1 MADAG
6 EAVVIPI
13 ACEIVGVAQIVFYLF
28 VMGSYVLAFSIM
40 MDTVTS
46 HATCTIEF
54 GVVGLIVSLGCTLPR
69 TLQRISYTA
78 VVSFVSIVTEVL
90 ITMIG
95 VGCEKHGN
103 GKVDAVVRSNLYK
116 RVEAVMNIAFAYA
129 GEQSLS
135 RLLSSDCLLL
145 AFPVGLDI
153 PPLASAQPT
162 ISEP

>member
-6 EAVVIPI
+6 EVLAGPMSR
-13 ACEIVGVAQIVFYLF
+13 ELFGGAQIILYLC
-28 VMGSYVLAFSIM
+28 VMGSHVLIFNIM

-116 RVEAVMNIAFAYA
+116 GVEAVMNIAFA
-129 GEQSLS
+129 L
-135 RLLSSDCLLL
+135 CW
-145 AFPVGLDI
+145 
-153 PPLASAQPT
+153 
-162 ISEP
+162 